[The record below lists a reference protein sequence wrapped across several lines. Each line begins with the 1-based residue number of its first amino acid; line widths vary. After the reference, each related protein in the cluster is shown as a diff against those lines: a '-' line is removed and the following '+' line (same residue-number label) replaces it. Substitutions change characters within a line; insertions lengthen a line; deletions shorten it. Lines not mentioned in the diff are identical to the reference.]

1 LKIRLGNRVV
11 FKSEWGIE
19 NRTMP
24 ENNLPIPPLYLHT
37 FFTLALDE
45 MAGQFHA
52 LFLPHTALLQTLIP
66 SGSGGVDINI

>member
-1 LKIRLGNRVV
+1 
-11 FKSEWGIE
+11 
-19 NRTMP
+19 MP